1 MKSDEIFLSRSSIF
15 GDLNYT
21 KYGVIQLPRGQRR
34 IIMQSKGE
42 EFWAYQFH
50 PRPYISLINYSAILQ
65 LIINLCCFKHA
76 ATVLFGN
83 FIDLV
88 RKCGRVTKPV
98 RINFT
103 IGRSVRDFHDSSAD
117 FCKDTLYE
125 SDADCRTS
133 TTLCSLLL
141 STREMA

>member
-1 MKSDEIFLSRSSIF
+1 MKSDEIFLWPSIF

-42 EFWAYQFH
+42 EFWAYQFR

-76 ATVLFGN
+76 AVRCYLEISSIPLGKHGRGTK
-83 FIDLV
+83 FIE
-88 RKCGRVTKPV
+88 
-98 RINFT
+98 INFT
-103 IGRSVRDFHDSSAD
+103 TKRFIRNFYDSLMLQIENRWIVGKCRL
-117 FCKDTLYE
+117 FDTLI
-125 SDADCRTS
+125 
-133 TTLCSLLL
+133 
-141 STREMA
+141 

>member
-1 MKSDEIFLSRSSIF
+1 MKFSSRPPIF

-34 IIMQSKGE
+34 IIMQSKSE
-42 EFWAYQFH
+42 EFWAYQFR

-76 ATVLFGN
+76 ATMLFGN

-88 RKCGRVTKPV
+88 RKHGHVAKLV
-98 RINFT
+98 EINFT
-103 IGRSVRDFHDSSAD
+103 N
-117 FCKDTLYE
+117 E
-125 SDADCRTS
+125 
-133 TTLCSLLL
+133 
-141 STREMA
+141 